1 MLSKIYK
8 NKEFSSKMRFF
19 ASISY
24 DGAEY
29 SGWQIQ
35 PNAPSIQDEIQ
46 KALSV
51 LFGEKIAVMGA
62 GRTDTGVNAIGFIAH
77 FDIGN
82 DLILKEP
89 EKVIYKINAILPKGI
104 TIHGF
109 KHVKDDA
116 HARFDA
122 ESRTYKY
129 FIHRP
134 KDPFMNRYS
143 WNCRFP
149 LDMDSMNE
157 AAKFLL
163 GRHDF
168 SCFEKMHGNS
178 SSPFCTITNA
188 KWSAYTTSVSTRKDA
203 ELTSEANDYIVFTI
217 TANRFLRNMVRA
229 IVGTLV
235 EIGRGKRSP
244 EWIREVMQSGDRCQ
258 AGQSVPGNALFLT
271 DIRYPKDIFEI
282 ITE

>member
-1 MLSKIYK
+1 
-8 NKEFSSKMRFF
+8 MRFF

-35 PNAPSIQDEIQ
+35 PNAPSVQDEMQ
-46 KALSV
+46 KALSA

-62 GRTDTGVNAIGFIAH
+62 GRTDTGVNAIGFTAH

-122 ESRTYKY
+122 MSRTYRY

-134 KDPFMNRYS
+134 KDPFMNKYS

-149 LDMDSMNE
+149 LDMVKMNE
-157 AAKFLL
+157 AATHLM

-178 SSPFCTITNA
+178 SSPFCTVTKA
-188 KWSAYTTSVSTRKDA
+188 GWSAYTPSLSSGTNPDVAT
-203 ELTSEANDYIVFTI
+203 EPGDYIVFTV

-235 EIGRGKRSP
+235 EIGRGKRLP
-244 EWIREVMQSGDRCQ
+244 EWILEVMQSGDRCM

-271 DIRYPKDIFEI
+271 EIQYPENIFEK
-282 ITE
+282 